1 MSFTISINDQAS
13 FEVLFAGPAGPTG
26 PQGIQGIQGVPGPGV
41 AAGGT
46 TGQVLKKL
54 SSANYDTGWSSDISG
69 VAWGG
74 ITGTLSAQT
83 DLQNA
88 LDAKL
93 STSAASSTYLPL
105 AGGYITGDIQSL
117 NGSEFRT
124 FQGTNSAIIRSYQ
137 IQMGDAVGTLTV
149 DAEGISFNSS
159 PFKQTLPFL
168 GLAGYATEGWVTSN
182 FYPLTGN
189 PSGFLTSA
197 PVTSVAGKVGAVT
210 LDNTDISG
218 LGTLAVVND
227 APSDGTIYGRKD
239 GSWTSTISSVAWG
252 EITGTLSYQSDL
264 QTALNLKLDATVAAT
279 TYYLQTNPDGFITST
294 TAASTYAVIAAGQP
308 VSGTVGQVL
317 TKNSGTNYDS
327 SWATLIPGDRYLT
340 SSTTSLTI
348 NNANKTLTVGTGL
361 SYTPTQN
368 ITISYDAS
376 NHMHGEVL
384 TYNSGTGV
392 LTVDINNHTGSGT
405 YSAWVVNVGG
415 VTPATSVAW
424 GDITG
429 VLGNQ
434 SDLATA
440 LNGKLEVTTAASTYF
455 TIASAAGKAN
465 LSGATFTGKVNT
477 TVTATTAPINI
488 GSQLTAPT
496 TTVAGDVWIGA
507 NINYKSWD
515 GVTKAVANTN
525 TTNQFTQ
532 GQAITVNS
540 AVNAFRINQ
549 QGTGPAL
556 VVEDSVSPDATP
568 FVIDANGKVGIGVAP
583 DTTAALKVDTNG
595 IMFGDGTTQTTAATS
610 GIPDA
615 PSDGSTYGRNNGAWT
630 VAGGGG
636 IPDCPDDGY
645 LWVRV
650 TGSWSGPYWNQS
662 FVVDGTTYYALV
674 LVNP

>member
-1 MSFTISINDQAS
+1 MAFTISINEEAA

-54 SSANYDTGWSSDISG
+54 SSTNYDTGWSSDISG

-83 DLQNA
+83 DLQTA

-137 IQMGDAVGTLTV
+137 IQMGDAVGSLTI

-252 EITGTLSYQSDL
+252 EITGTLSYQLDL

-279 TYYLQTNPDGFITST
+279 TYYLQTNPDGFITSAALTGYATETFVTTQGYITQT
-294 TAASTYAVIAAGQP
+294 TADGLYYPLSGNPSGFIGDAPSDGSTYGRNNGAWTVTGGGGLITSVTSPLAV
-308 VSGTVGQVL
+308 
-317 TKNSGTNYDS
+317 NSGDLSIDLAGYATE
-327 SWATLIPGDRYLT
+327 SWVQSQGYLT
-340 SSTTSLTI
+340 SVPPPAL
-348 NNANKTLTVGTGL
+348 TGL
-361 SYTPTQN
+361 TSDISWDNYSNTGRFL
-368 ITISYDAS
+368 IT
-376 NHMHGEVL
+376 GG
-384 TYNSGTGV
+384 NSGDGMSFSARINFSDFVPNQPESGDFWRDDNKFQYRGTIG
-392 LTVDINNHTGSGT
+392 TV
-405 YSAWVVNVGG
+405 
-415 VTPATSVAW
+415 
-424 GDITG
+424 
-429 VLGNQ
+429 Q
-434 SDLATA
+434 
-440 LNGKLEVTTAASTYF
+440 
-455 TIASAAGKAN
+455 TIAAESWVTSQGYASLWQ
-465 LSGATFTGKVNT
+465 LSNYALLAGATFSGKVNT
-477 TVTATTAPINI
+477 TITGTTAPINI

-496 TTVAGDVWIGA
+496 TTVAGDLWIGA

-568 FVIDANGKVGIGVAP
+568 FVIDANGKVGVGIAP
-583 DTTAALKVDTNG
+583 DATAAIKVDANG
-595 IMFGDGTTQTTAATS
+595 ISFNGLVFNPTATAAHT
-610 GIPDA
+610 GG
-615 PSDGSTYGRNNGAWT
+615 SDTLDLLVTINGTNYRLGLRPA
-630 VAGGGG
+630 
-636 IPDCPDDGY
+636 
-645 LWVRV
+645 
-650 TGSWSGPYWNQS
+650 
-662 FVVDGTTYYALV
+662 
-674 LVNP
+674 

>member
-54 SSANYDTGWSSDISG
+54 SSTNYDTGWSSDISG

-83 DLQNA
+83 DLQTA

-124 FQGTNSAIIRSYQ
+124 FQGTNSAIIRSNQ
-137 IQMGDAVGTLTV
+137 IQLGDAVGSLSI

-252 EITGTLSYQSDL
+252 EITGTLSYQLDL

-279 TYYLQTNPDGFITST
+279 TYYLQTNPDGFITSAALTGYATETFVTTQGYITQT
-294 TAASTYAVIAAGQP
+294 TADGLYYPLSGNPSGFIGDAPSDGSTYGRNNGAWTVTGGGGLITSVTSPLAV
-308 VSGTVGQVL
+308 
-317 TKNSGTNYDS
+317 NSGDLSIDLTGY
-327 SWATLIPGDRYLT
+327 ATETWVQSQGYLT
-340 SSTTSLTI
+340 SVPPPAL
-348 NNANKTLTVGTGL
+348 TGL
-361 SYTPTQN
+361 TSDISWDNYSNTGRFL
-368 ITISYDAS
+368 IT
-376 NHMHGEVL
+376 GG
-384 TYNSGTGV
+384 NSGDGMFFSARINFSDFVPNQPESGDFWRDDNKFQYRGTIG
-392 LTVDINNHTGSGT
+392 TV
-405 YSAWVVNVGG
+405 
-415 VTPATSVAW
+415 
-424 GDITG
+424 
-429 VLGNQ
+429 Q
-434 SDLATA
+434 
-440 LNGKLEVTTAASTYF
+440 
-455 TIASAAGKAN
+455 TIAAESWVTSQGYATTGQ
-465 LSGATFTGKVNT
+465 LSGYALLAGATFTGKVNT

-525 TTNQFTQ
+525 TTNQFSQ

-549 QGTGPAL
+549 QGTGPAF

-568 FVIDANGKVGIGVAP
+568 FVIDANGKVGVGIAP
-583 DTTAALKVDTNG
+583 DATAAIKVDANG
-595 IMFGDGTTQTTAATS
+595 ISFNGLVFNPTATAAHT
-610 GIPDA
+610 GG
-615 PSDGSTYGRNNGAWT
+615 SDHLDLLVTINGTNYRIGLRPA
-630 VAGGGG
+630 
-636 IPDCPDDGY
+636 
-645 LWVRV
+645 
-650 TGSWSGPYWNQS
+650 
-662 FVVDGTTYYALV
+662 
-674 LVNP
+674 

>member
-1 MSFTISINDQAS
+1 MAFTISINEEAA

-69 VAWGG
+69 VAWGA

-137 IQMGDAVGTLTV
+137 IQMGDAVGSLTI

-252 EITGTLSYQSDL
+252 EITGTLSYQLDL

-279 TYYLQTNPDGFITST
+279 TYYLQTNPDGFITSAALTGYATETFVTTQGYITQT
-294 TAASTYAVIAAGQP
+294 TADGLYYPISGNPSGFIGDAPSDGSTYGRNNGAWTVTGGGGLITSVTSPLAV
-308 VSGTVGQVL
+308 
-317 TKNSGTNYDS
+317 NSGDLSIDLAGYATE
-327 SWATLIPGDRYLT
+327 SWVQSQGYLT
-340 SSTTSLTI
+340 SVPPP
-348 NNANKTLTVGTGL
+348 TLTNLTSDISWDSSAGIGRLIIDGVVDLGGGFSGARVSFSSGVPSTPSTGDFWFNGTDFFYQ
-361 SYTPTQN
+361 S
-368 ITISYDAS
+368 
-376 NHMHGEVL
+376 
-384 TYNSGTGV
+384 
-392 LTVDINNHTGSGT
+392 
-405 YSAWVVNVGG
+405 GG
-415 VTPATSVAW
+415 V
-424 GDITG
+424 
-429 VLGNQ
+429 
-434 SDLATA
+434 
-440 LNGKLEVTTAASTYF
+440 K
-455 TIASAAGKAN
+455 TIASQSWVTSQGYATTGQ
-465 LSGATFTGKVNT
+465 LSAYAPLAGATFSGKVNT

-496 TTVAGDVWIGA
+496 TTVAGDLWIGA

-525 TTNQFTQ
+525 TTNQFSQ

-540 AVNAFRINQ
+540 ASNAFRINQ

-568 FVIDANGKVGIGVAP
+568 FVIDANGKVGVGIAP
-583 DTTAALKVDTNG
+583 DATAAIKVDANG
-595 IMFGDGTTQTTAATS
+595 ISFNGLVFNPTA
-610 GIPDA
+610 
-615 PSDGSTYGRNNGAWT
+615 T
-630 VAGGGG
+630 VAHTGG
-636 IPDCPDDGY
+636 PDTLD
-645 LWVRV
+645 LLV
-650 TGSWSGPYWNQS
+650 TIN
-662 FVVDGTTYYALV
+662 GTNYRLGLRPA
-674 LVNP
+674 

>member
-1 MSFTISINDQAS
+1 MAFTISINEEAA

-54 SSANYDTGWSSDISG
+54 SSTNYDTGWSSDISG
-69 VAWGG
+69 VAWGA

-83 DLQNA
+83 DLQTA

-252 EITGTLSYQSDL
+252 EITGTLSYQLDL

-279 TYYLQTNPDGFITST
+279 TYYLQTNPDGFITSAALTGYATETFVTTQGYITQT
-294 TAASTYAVIAAGQP
+294 TADGLYYPLSGNPSGFIGDAPSDGSTYGRNNGAWTVTGGGGLITSVTSPLAV
-308 VSGTVGQVL
+308 
-317 TKNSGTNYDS
+317 NSGDLSIDLAGYATE
-327 SWATLIPGDRYLT
+327 SWVQSQGYLT
-340 SSTTSLTI
+340 SVPPP
-348 NNANKTLTVGTGL
+348 TLTNLTSDISWDSSFSIGRLLIAGVNDIGGGQTEARLNFVSGV
-361 SYTPTQN
+361 PTQPATGDFWTN
-368 ITISYDAS
+368 
-376 NHMHGEVL
+376 
-384 TYNSGTGV
+384 GT
-392 LTVDINNHTGSGT
+392 DFFYQS
-405 YSAWVVNVGG
+405 GG
-415 VTPATSVAW
+415 V
-424 GDITG
+424 
-429 VLGNQ
+429 
-434 SDLATA
+434 
-440 LNGKLEVTTAASTYF
+440 K
-455 TIASAAGKAN
+455 TIASQSWVTSQGYATTGQ
-465 LSGATFTGKVNT
+465 LSAYAPLAGATFSGKVNT
-477 TVTATTAPINI
+477 TITGTTAPINI

-515 GVTKAVANTN
+515 GIAKAVANTN

-568 FVIDANGKVGIGVAP
+568 FVIDANGKVGVGIAP
-583 DTTAALKVDTNG
+583 DATAAIKVDANG
-595 IMFGDGTTQTTAATS
+595 ISFNGLVFNPTATAAHT
-610 GIPDA
+610 GGPDTL
-615 PSDGSTYGRNNGAWT
+615 DLLVTING
-630 VAGGGG
+630 
-636 IPDCPDDGY
+636 
-645 LWVRV
+645 
-650 TGSWSGPYWNQS
+650 
-662 FVVDGTTYYALV
+662 
-674 LVNP
+674 VNYRLGLRPA

>member
-1 MSFTISINDQAS
+1 MSFTISINEEAA

-26 PQGIQGIQGVPGPGV
+26 PQGIQGIQGVPGQGV

-124 FQGTNSAIIRSYQ
+124 FQSTNSAIIRSYQ
-137 IQMGDAVGTLTV
+137 IQMGDAVGSLTI

-189 PSGFLTSA
+189 PSGFLTASA
-197 PVTSVAGKVGAVT
+197 LTPYSTTVQADALYYPLTGNPSAFITASALT
-210 LDNTDISG
+210 PYLLSATAATTYQ
-218 LGTLAVVND
+218 TLA
-227 APSDGTIYGRKD
+227 GM
-239 GSWTSTISSVAWG
+239 SSYL
-252 EITGTLSYQSDL
+252 T
-264 QTALNLKLDATVAAT
+264 TATAAT
-279 TYYLQTNPDGFITST
+279 TYYLQTNPDGFITSAALTGYATETFVTTQGYITQT
-294 TAASTYAVIAAGQP
+294 TADGLYYPLSGNPSGFIGDAPSDGSTYGRNNGAWTVTGGGGLITSVTSPLAV
-308 VSGTVGQVL
+308 
-317 TKNSGTNYDS
+317 NSGDLSIDLAGYATE
-327 SWATLIPGDRYLT
+327 SWVQSQGYLT
-340 SSTTSLTI
+340 SVPPP
-348 NNANKTLTVGTGL
+348 TLTNLTSDISWDNYSNTGRFL
-361 SYTPTQN
+361 
-368 ITISYDAS
+368 ITGGSSPDGMFFSARFNFDTFVPNQPS
-376 NHMHGEVL
+376 
-384 TYNSGTGV
+384 TGD
-392 LTVDINNHTGSGT
+392 LWFNGADFFYQG
-405 YSAWVVNVGG
+405 GG
-415 VTPATSVAW
+415 V
-424 GDITG
+424 
-429 VLGNQ
+429 
-434 SDLATA
+434 
-440 LNGKLEVTTAASTYF
+440 K
-455 TIASAAGKAN
+455 TIASQSWVTSQGYATTGQLSNYAALA
-465 LSGATFTGKVNT
+465 GATFSGKVNT
-477 TVTATTAPINI
+477 TITGTTAPINI

-568 FVIDANGKVGIGVAP
+568 FVIDANGKVGVGIAP
-583 DTTAALKVDTNG
+583 DATAAIKVDANG
-595 IMFGDGTTQTTAATS
+595 ISFNGLVFNPTATAAHT
-610 GIPDA
+610 GG
-615 PSDGSTYGRNNGAWT
+615 SDHLDLLVTINGTNYRIGLRPA
-630 VAGGGG
+630 
-636 IPDCPDDGY
+636 
-645 LWVRV
+645 
-650 TGSWSGPYWNQS
+650 
-662 FVVDGTTYYALV
+662 
-674 LVNP
+674 

>member
-26 PQGIQGIQGVPGPGV
+26 PQGIQGIQGVPGQGV

-54 SSANYDTGWSSDISG
+54 SSTNYDTGWSSDISG

-83 DLQNA
+83 DLQTA

-124 FQGTNSAIIRSYQ
+124 FQGTNSAIIRSNQ
-137 IQMGDAVGTLTV
+137 IQLGDAVGSLSI

-252 EITGTLSYQSDL
+252 EITGTLSYQLDL

-279 TYYLQTNPDGFITST
+279 TYYLQTNPDGFITSAALTGYATETFVTTQGYITQT
-294 TAASTYAVIAAGQP
+294 TADGLYYPLSGNPSGFIGDAPSDGSTYGRNNGAWTVTGGGGLITSVTSPLAV
-308 VSGTVGQVL
+308 
-317 TKNSGTNYDS
+317 NSGDLSIDLTGY
-327 SWATLIPGDRYLT
+327 ATETWVQSQGYLT
-340 SSTTSLTI
+340 SVPPPAL
-348 NNANKTLTVGTGL
+348 TGL
-361 SYTPTQN
+361 TSDISWDNYSNTGRFL
-368 ITISYDAS
+368 IT
-376 NHMHGEVL
+376 GG
-384 TYNSGTGV
+384 NSGDGMFFSARINFSDFVPNQPESGDFWRDDNKFQYRGTIG
-392 LTVDINNHTGSGT
+392 TV
-405 YSAWVVNVGG
+405 
-415 VTPATSVAW
+415 
-424 GDITG
+424 
-429 VLGNQ
+429 Q
-434 SDLATA
+434 
-440 LNGKLEVTTAASTYF
+440 
-455 TIASAAGKAN
+455 TIAAESWVTSQGYATTGQ
-465 LSGATFTGKVNT
+465 LSGYALLAGATFTGKVNT

-525 TTNQFTQ
+525 TTNQFSQ

-549 QGTGPAL
+549 QGTGPAF

-568 FVIDANGKVGIGVAP
+568 FVIDANGKVGVGIAP
-583 DTTAALKVDTNG
+583 DATAAIKVDANG
-595 IMFGDGTTQTTAATS
+595 ISFNGLVFNPTATAAHT
-610 GIPDA
+610 GG
-615 PSDGSTYGRNNGAWT
+615 SDHLDLLVTINGTNYRIGLRPA
-630 VAGGGG
+630 
-636 IPDCPDDGY
+636 
-645 LWVRV
+645 
-650 TGSWSGPYWNQS
+650 
-662 FVVDGTTYYALV
+662 
-674 LVNP
+674 

>member
-1 MSFTISINDQAS
+1 MAFTISINEEAA

-124 FQGTNSAIIRSYQ
+124 FQSTNSAIIRPYQ
-137 IQMGDAVGTLTV
+137 IQMGDAVGTLTI

-252 EITGTLSYQSDL
+252 EITGTLSYQLDL

-279 TYYLQTNPDGFITST
+279 TYYLQTNPDGFITS
-294 TAASTYAVIAAGQP
+294 AALTGYA
-308 VSGTVGQVL
+308 TE
-317 TKNSGTNYDS
+317 TF
-327 SWATLIPGDRYLT
+327 
-340 SSTTSLTI
+340 
-348 NNANKTLTVGTGL
+348 
-361 SYTPTQN
+361 
-368 ITISYDAS
+368 
-376 NHMHGEVL
+376 
-384 TYNSGTGV
+384 
-392 LTVDINNHTGSGT
+392 
-405 YSAWVVNVGG
+405 
-415 VTPATSVAW
+415 
-424 GDITG
+424 
-429 VLGNQ
+429 
-434 SDLATA
+434 
-440 LNGKLEVTTAASTYF
+440 VTT
-455 TIASAAGKAN
+455 
-465 LSGATFTGKVNT
+465 
-477 TVTATTAPINI
+477 
-488 GSQLTAPT
+488 
-496 TTVAGDVWIGA
+496 
-507 NINYKSWD
+507 
-515 GVTKAVANTN
+515 
-525 TTNQFTQ
+525 Q
-532 GQAITVNS
+532 GYI
-540 AVNAFRINQ
+540 
-549 QGTGPAL
+549 
-556 VVEDSVSPDATP
+556 
-568 FVIDANGKVGIGVAP
+568 
-583 DTTAALKVDTNG
+583 
-595 IMFGDGTTQTTAATS
+595 TQTTADGLYYPIS
-610 GIPDA
+610 GNPSGFIGDA

-630 VAGGGG
+630 VTGGGG
-636 IPDCPDDGY
+636 LITSVTSPLAVNSGDLSIDLTGYATESWVQSQGY
-645 LWVRV
+645 LTSVPPPVLTGLTSDISWDNYSNTGRFLITGGNSGDGMFFSARLNFDTFVPNQPSTGDLWFNGADFFYQGGGVKTIASQSWVTSQGYATTGQLSGYALLAGATFSGKVNLATIGVGSPSVNLGGQCDSAPASAANGDIWISNATAPKLTYRMGGVNYNLPVLNQFNTFTNQMVIDTTSSTTAALRV
-650 TGSWSGPYWNQS
+650 TQRGAGNAIEVEDSTTPDATSFIITNSGNVGIGVASGYTATQKVEVVGNVKADAFINGTGPTYNVKAIQAHSAGADTHELLVSVNGSTYRVGMR
-662 FVVDGTTYYALV
+662 FVST
-674 LVNP
+674 P

>member
-1 MSFTISINDQAS
+1 MSFTISINDQAA

-54 SSANYDTGWSSDISG
+54 SSTNYDTGWSSDISG
-69 VAWGG
+69 VAWGA

-83 DLQNA
+83 DLQTA

-137 IQMGDAVGTLTV
+137 IQMGDAVGSLTI

-252 EITGTLSYQSDL
+252 EITGTLSYQLDL

-279 TYYLQTNPDGFITST
+279 TYYLQTNPDGFITSAALTGYATETFVTTQGYITQT
-294 TAASTYAVIAAGQP
+294 TADGLYYPLSGNPSGFIGDAPSDGSTYGRNNGAWTVTGGGGLITSVTSPLAV
-308 VSGTVGQVL
+308 
-317 TKNSGTNYDS
+317 NSGDLSIDLAGYATE
-327 SWATLIPGDRYLT
+327 SWVQSQGYLT
-340 SSTTSLTI
+340 SVPPP
-348 NNANKTLTVGTGL
+348 TLTNLTGDISWDSSAGIGRL
-361 SYTPTQN
+361 IIDGVVDLGGGFSGARVSFSSGVPTQPATGDFWFN
-368 ITISYDAS
+368 
-376 NHMHGEVL
+376 
-384 TYNSGTGV
+384 GTDFFYAG
-392 LTVDINNHTGSGT
+392 
-405 YSAWVVNVGG
+405 GG
-415 VTPATSVAW
+415 V
-424 GDITG
+424 
-429 VLGNQ
+429 
-434 SDLATA
+434 
-440 LNGKLEVTTAASTYF
+440 K
-455 TIASAAGKAN
+455 TIASQSWVTSLGYASLWQ
-465 LSGATFTGKVNT
+465 LSNYALLAGATFSGKVNT
-477 TVTATTAPINI
+477 TITGTTAPINI

-496 TTVAGDVWIGA
+496 TTVAGDLWIGA

-568 FVIDANGKVGIGVAP
+568 FVIDANGKVGVGIAP
-583 DTTAALKVDTNG
+583 DATAAIKVDANG
-595 IMFGDGTTQTTAATS
+595 ISFNGLVFNPTATAAHT
-610 GIPDA
+610 GG
-615 PSDGSTYGRNNGAWT
+615 SDTLDLLVTINGTNYRLGLRPA
-630 VAGGGG
+630 
-636 IPDCPDDGY
+636 
-645 LWVRV
+645 
-650 TGSWSGPYWNQS
+650 
-662 FVVDGTTYYALV
+662 
-674 LVNP
+674 

>member
-1 MSFTISINDQAS
+1 MAFTISINEEAA

-26 PQGIQGIQGVPGPGV
+26 PQGIQGIQGVPGQGV

-69 VAWGG
+69 VAWGA

-105 AGGYITGDIQSL
+105 AGGYMTGAILNTNATGGLYLSNFSL
-117 NGSEFRT
+117 GA
-124 FQGTNSAIIRSYQ
+124 GWYTNVSWS
-137 IQMGDAVGTLTV
+137 
-149 DAEGISFNSS
+149 GISLSGGSGPTAQSMTIQGDGITFATS
-159 PFKQTLPFL
+159 PYKQTLPFL
-168 GLAGYATEGWVTSN
+168 GLDGYATEGWVTSN

-252 EITGTLSYQSDL
+252 EITGILSYQLDL

-279 TYYLQTNPDGFITST
+279 TYYLQTNPDGFITSAALTGYATETFVTTQGYITQT
-294 TAASTYAVIAAGQP
+294 TADGLYYPISGNPSGFIGDAPSDGSTYGRNNGAWTVTGGGGLITSVTSPLAV
-308 VSGTVGQVL
+308 
-317 TKNSGTNYDS
+317 NSGDLSIDLAGYATE
-327 SWATLIPGDRYLT
+327 SWVQSQGYLT
-340 SSTTSLTI
+340 SVPPPAL
-348 NNANKTLTVGTGL
+348 TGL
-361 SYTPTQN
+361 TSDISWDNYSNTGRFL
-368 ITISYDAS
+368 IT
-376 NHMHGEVL
+376 GG
-384 TYNSGTGV
+384 NSGDGMSFSARINFSHFVPNQPESGDFWRNNNNFQYRGTIG
-392 LTVDINNHTGSGT
+392 TV
-405 YSAWVVNVGG
+405 
-415 VTPATSVAW
+415 
-424 GDITG
+424 
-429 VLGNQ
+429 Q
-434 SDLATA
+434 
-440 LNGKLEVTTAASTYF
+440 
-455 TIASAAGKAN
+455 TIASQSWVTSLGYASLWQ
-465 LSGATFTGKVNT
+465 LSNYALLAGATFSGKVNT
-477 TVTATTAPINI
+477 TITGTTAPINI

-496 TTVAGDVWIGA
+496 TTVAGDLWIGA

-568 FVIDANGKVGIGVAP
+568 FVIDANGKVGVGIAP
-583 DTTAALKVDTNG
+583 DATAAIKVDANG
-595 IMFGDGTTQTTAATS
+595 ISFNGLVFNPTATAAHT
-610 GIPDA
+610 GG
-615 PSDGSTYGRNNGAWT
+615 SDTLDLLVTINGTNYRLGLRPA
-630 VAGGGG
+630 
-636 IPDCPDDGY
+636 
-645 LWVRV
+645 
-650 TGSWSGPYWNQS
+650 
-662 FVVDGTTYYALV
+662 
-674 LVNP
+674 